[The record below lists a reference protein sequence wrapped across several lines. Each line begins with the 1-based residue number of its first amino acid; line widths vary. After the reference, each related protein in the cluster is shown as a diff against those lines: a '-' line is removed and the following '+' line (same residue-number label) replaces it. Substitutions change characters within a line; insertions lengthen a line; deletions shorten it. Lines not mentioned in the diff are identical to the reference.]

1 MKSFTEF
8 NEELVELELDELLDE
23 GKRGYSAKVKV
34 TVMLL
39 VMRIRALETS
49 IEREEDSKKRDVIL
63 AKLSTYSSYLSALA
77 ITFDTD
83 DKRTGARI
91 ASYAKKI

>member
-1 MKSFTEF
+1 MKRFTEF
-8 NEELVELELDELLDE
+8 NDELDDIELDELLE

-39 VMRIRALETS
+39 VVRIRALETS

-63 AKLSTYSSYLSALA
+63 AKLSAYSSYLSALA

-91 ASYAKKI
+91 ASYAKKIQ